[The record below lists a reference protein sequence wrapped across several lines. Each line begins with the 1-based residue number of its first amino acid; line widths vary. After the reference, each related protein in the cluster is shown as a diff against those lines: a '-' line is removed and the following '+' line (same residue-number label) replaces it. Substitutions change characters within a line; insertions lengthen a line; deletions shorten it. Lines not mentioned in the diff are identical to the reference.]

1 MPTLRTLHTLQP
13 GDGRTLSFKSGVGKV
28 GRRWAGRPR
37 YKFQR
42 DTWATLAAWF
52 VIGLFFL
59 LLAIGL
65 SNL

>member
-13 GDGRTLSFKSGVGKV
+13 GDGRTLSFKSGVGKL

-37 YKFQR
+37 G
-42 DTWATLAAWF
+42 DAWATLAAWF

-65 SNL
+65 TNL